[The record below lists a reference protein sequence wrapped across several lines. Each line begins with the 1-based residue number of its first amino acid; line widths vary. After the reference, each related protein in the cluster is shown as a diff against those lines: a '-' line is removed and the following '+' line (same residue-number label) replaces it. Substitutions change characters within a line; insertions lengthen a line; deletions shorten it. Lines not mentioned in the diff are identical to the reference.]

1 MGLISKIKDIFYD
14 PVEDDEDEKVE
25 LPKKEF
31 QRSEITRREVK
42 PEEKEEVKIV
52 KNEVVDNVKSEN
64 TFGERDLFRSERTFN
79 FTEFDDDDDE
89 PEVPAP
95 RVNALEIEK
104 RPARVIETPAREV
117 NTKPKAFKP
126 SPVISP
132 IYGILDKDYVKEEI
146 KERKI
151 EKEREKEKITQK
163 QTGALNYDTVRR
175 KAYGNL
181 EDELEDTMITTPREV
196 RESIN
201 NVEKQMD
208 RLNEKTEKIEDLIN
222 RIDKENDLTVGQ
234 VEEVAKDNYYDRDI
248 MDDIKT
254 KKEETSFDKTVT
266 DDTLEHDL
274 FNLID
279 SMYDDK
285 ED

>member
-79 FTEFDDDDDE
+79 FTEFDDDE

-208 RLNEKTEKIEDLIN
+208 KLNEKTEKIEDLIN

>member
-79 FTEFDDDDDE
+79 FTEFDDDDE

-208 RLNEKTEKIEDLIN
+208 KLNEKTEKIEDLIN

>member
-14 PVEDDEDEKVE
+14 PVEDDEEEKVE

-208 RLNEKTEKIEDLIN
+208 KLNEKTEKIEDLIN

>member
-25 LPKKEF
+25 LSKKEF

-79 FTEFDDDDDE
+79 FTEFDDDDE

-208 RLNEKTEKIEDLIN
+208 KLNEKTEKIEDLIN

>member
-79 FTEFDDDDDE
+79 FTEFDDDDE

-208 RLNEKTEKIEDLIN
+208 KLNEKTEKIEDLIN

-254 KKEETSFDKTVT
+254 KKEGTSFDKTVT

>member
-14 PVEDDEDEKVE
+14 PVEDDEEEKVE

-31 QRSEITRREVK
+31 QRNEITRREVK

-79 FTEFDDDDDE
+79 FTEFDDDE

-104 RPARVIETPAREV
+104 RPARVIETPTREV

-132 IYGILDKDYVKEEI
+132 IYGILDKDYVKE
-146 KERKI
+146 
-151 EKEREKEKITQK
+151 
-163 QTGALNYDTVRR
+163 
-175 KAYGNL
+175 
-181 EDELEDTMITTPREV
+181 
-196 RESIN
+196 
-201 NVEKQMD
+201 
-208 RLNEKTEKIEDLIN
+208 
-222 RIDKENDLTVGQ
+222 
-234 VEEVAKDNYYDRDI
+234 
-248 MDDIKT
+248 
-254 KKEETSFDKTVT
+254 
-266 DDTLEHDL
+266 
-274 FNLID
+274 
-279 SMYDDK
+279 
-285 ED
+285 

>member
-79 FTEFDDDDDE
+79 FTEFDDDDE

>member
-79 FTEFDDDDDE
+79 FTEFDDDDE

-201 NVEKQMD
+201 KVEKQMD
-208 RLNEKTEKIEDLIN
+208 KLNEKTEKIEDLIN

>member
-79 FTEFDDDDDE
+79 FTEFDDDDE

-104 RPARVIETPAREV
+104 KPARVIETPAREV

-208 RLNEKTEKIEDLIN
+208 KLNEKTEKIEDLIN

>member
-79 FTEFDDDDDE
+79 FTEFDDDDE

-151 EKEREKEKITQK
+151 EKEREKITQK

-208 RLNEKTEKIEDLIN
+208 KLNEKTEKIEDLIN

>member
-79 FTEFDDDDDE
+79 FTEFDDDDE

-208 RLNEKTEKIEDLIN
+208 KLNEKTEKIEDLIN

-234 VEEVAKDNYYDRDI
+234 VEEVATDNYYDRDI

>member
-79 FTEFDDDDDE
+79 FTEFDDDDE

-208 RLNEKTEKIEDLIN
+208 KLNEKTEKIEDLIN

-266 DDTLEHDL
+266 DYTLEHDL

>member
-31 QRSEITRREVK
+31 QRSEITRREIK

-79 FTEFDDDDDE
+79 FTEFDDDDE

-208 RLNEKTEKIEDLIN
+208 KLNEKTEKIEDLIN

>member
-14 PVEDDEDEKVE
+14 PVEDDEEEKVE

-31 QRSEITRREVK
+31 QRNEITRREVK

-79 FTEFDDDDDE
+79 FTEFDDDE

-117 NTKPKAFKP
+117 NTKPKAFK
-126 SPVISP
+126 
-132 IYGILDKDYVKEEI
+132 L
-146 KERKI
+146 
-151 EKEREKEKITQK
+151 EKEREKEKTTPK

-208 RLNEKTEKIEDLIN
+208 KLNEKTEKIEDLIN